1 MISRTDYQRLANN
14 EALMNY
20 PEYAD
25 RFKSI
30 KKLERMFRENGV
42 EWALA
47 YSTDLFIRGIIDDFH
62 DLDVWVQ
69 DDLEAERLEEMLASY
84 NIEIVS
90 TDNDKVFTTKY
101 FCTCKD
107 QDTGIQIEFIIK
119 FGMRVNQICYEYF
132 VKDRIDYF
140 RIGNISLPVVN
151 ICDLYILY
159 AILEDSWQPKRR
171 YKRQLIETYIQN
183 NIKPAQFNLSKEA
196 QFPKWIWDNI
206 NMLMNG

>member
-1 MISRTDYQRLANN
+1 MTSRTDYQRLANN

-30 KKLERMFRENGV
+30 KKLERMFREEKV

-47 YSTDLFIRGIIDDFH
+47 YSTDLFIRGLIDDFH

-69 DDLEAERLEEMLASY
+69 DDIDTERFEKILVNY
-84 NIEIVS
+84 GIEIVS
-90 TDNDKVFTTKY
+90 TANDQIFTTEAFY
-101 FCTCKD
+101 TCKD
-107 QDTGIQIEFIIK
+107 LDTGIQVEFIIK
-119 FGMRVNQICYEYF
+119 FGMKVNQICYNYL

-171 YKRQLIETYIQN
+171 YKRKLIENYI
-183 NIKPAQFNLSKEA
+183 KDNLSPIQFKLGKDV
-196 QFPKWIWDNI
+196 QFPEWIWNKI
-206 NMLMNG
+206 NLLIKG

>member
-1 MISRTDYQRLANN
+1 MTSRTDYQRLANN

-30 KKLERMFRENGV
+30 KKLERMFREENV

-69 DDLEAERLEEMLASY
+69 DDIDIERFEKMLAKY
-84 NIEIVS
+84 EIEIVS
-90 TDNDKVFTTKY
+90 TDNDQVFTTEAFY
-101 FCTCKD
+101 TCKD
-107 QDTGIQIEFIIK
+107 LDTGIQIEFIIK
-119 FGMRVNQICYEYF
+119 FGMKVNQISYQYL

-171 YKRQLIETYIQN
+171 YKRQLIENYIKDN
-183 NIKPAQFNLSKEA
+183 LNPAPFRLSKDV
-196 QFPKWIWDNI
+196 QFPEWIWNNI
-206 NMLMNG
+206 NMLMKP